1 MDGLVP
7 WRARCLIIAAKPPRI
22 ASPTERPIHLQ
33 RSFCAASK
41 IDSEL
46 DGVGNCDM
54 HVDNLKTAERKRFER
69 KCVALQFLEER
80 SKRATGERAE
90 FAVAF
95 AFELVNFGLEFVADV
110 ELGVDVNVGAGKK
123 FLRLDP
129 DLSGK

>member
-1 MDGLVP
+1 MLRGLT
-7 WRARCLIIAAKPPRI
+7 RFRQNYSLAQ
-22 ASPTERPIHLQ
+22 SN
-33 RSFCAASK
+33 AASK
-41 IDSEL
+41 IDPEF
-46 DGVGNCDM
+46 DGVGNGDM

-95 AFELVNFGLEFVADV
+95 AFELGNFGLEFVADV

-129 DLSGK
+129 DVSSQ